1 MYGAGRGRGSPAV
14 LCAFSAARLR
24 GNHCGQVRAEDSA
37 MNFVKGLVGNET
49 ETEWT
54 KKRSQVHRVESG
66 GDFPDSGSPF
76 GSQVRCLR

>member
-37 MNFVKGLVGNET
+37 MNFVKGLVGT
-49 ETEWT
+49 TVLGVLYT
-54 KKRSQVHRVESG
+54 
-66 GDFPDSGSPF
+66 
-76 GSQVRCLR
+76 